1 MAIFMEKSLWLWRR
15 KHEVM
20 LESNTVL
27 AQGRVVH
34 VARRREYRVCGGR
47 SDGLPVGICVV
58 QSLQNLVEFR
68 GIVVWRVF
76 WLAWLRRMFH
86 ALISPVKGD
95 ARPYAYPLL
104 RRARAGLSGM
114 LDAEM
119 LSDLRLALDWV
130 GIFG

>member
-1 MAIFMEKSLWLWRR
+1 MEKSLWLWRR

-20 LESNTVL
+20 RESNTVL
-27 AQGRVVH
+27 AQGRVVN
-34 VARRREYRVCGGR
+34 VTRRREYRVCGGR
-47 SDGLPVGICVV
+47 SDGLPVGIFVV

-86 ALISPVKGD
+86 ALMSPVKGD
-95 ARPYAYPLL
+95 ARPYAYPLV

-114 LDAEM
+114 LDAEI
-119 LSDLRLALDWV
+119 LSDLRLVLDWV

>member
-1 MAIFMEKSLWLWRR
+1 M
-15 KHEVM
+15 
-20 LESNTVL
+20 
-27 AQGRVVH
+27 
-34 VARRREYRVCGGR
+34 
-47 SDGLPVGICVV
+47 PVGIFVV
-58 QSLQNLVEFR
+58 QSLQHLVEFR

-76 WLAWLRRMFH
+76 WLAWLRMMFH